1 MWPDEDRPM
10 TWLEEAKLRTKTAN
24 AHIARSNEDFACRE
38 SARVYVYE
46 NDAPRALAL
55 LERAM
60 VLLRQYN
67 YSTPLQFIDESNAW
81 LRDLE
86 GKEAPDA

>member
-1 MWPDEDRPM
+1 MWLD
-10 TWLEEAKLRTKTAN
+10 EAKKRQEWSVKWLA
-24 AHIARSNEDFACRE
+24 SG
-38 SARVYVYE
+38 SADEVIYH
-46 NDAPRALAL
+46 DAPRAYAL